1 MDSYPLYATREVLSV
16 HFNTCRNL
24 SRVHLLAS
32 GLWSYPVSPS
42 HYLWLDHVGPDASHC
57 ARLHWLLL
65 GGLLSSPLVPHWHLW
80 AHPTSLPDTTQ
91 GQTPA
96 HPPHTPCLA
105 TVSQHRHHK
114 QITSAAFATKL
125 LTIYYSCTFNWAWKK
140 VSGQWHH
147 VEYSRTFLH
156 ILLILVGNIGHSLK
170 THSHQCTCPLFKCL
184 LLSNWAGLLQIA
196 VLTRYNLKTPC
207 K

>member
-1 MDSYPLYATREVLSV
+1 MPQGKSSLYILTPAEISPEFISWPLGFGLTQSHPVITCGLITSDLMPHTVPGSTGFSWEASWAPPLYPTD
-16 HFNTCRNL
+16 TC
-24 SRVHLLAS
+24 
-32 GLWSYPVSPS
+32 
-42 HYLWLDHVGPDASHC
+42 GPTPPHSLTPPR
-57 ARLHWLLL
+57 AR
-65 GGLLSSPLVPHWHLW
+65 PQPT
-80 AHPTSLPDTTQ
+80 HPTPPALP
-91 GQTPA
+91 
-96 HPPHTPCLA
+96 
-105 TVSQHRHHK
+105 VSQHRHHK

-184 LLSNWAGLLQIA
+184 LHSNRAGLLQIA
-196 VLTRYNLKTPC
+196 VLTRYDLKTPC